1 VRSDILRMRS
11 SDLTARN
18 LALAIGCV
26 NERTPYETEIRGKV
40 LSCALRI
47 ALRILPGGDKSPPVV
62 LT

>member
-47 ALRILPGGDKSPPVV
+47 LPGGGKSPPVV